1 MAMLYLTP
9 VLPLGL
15 VSYMCGTTSMQL
27 SHFALA
33 KVASLPLYLVY
44 TFMGATAHSFIKKGS
59 NSGGGNIGVSAAD
72 GAKQLEENEAMI
84 IGGIVLSAVMV
95 SLITRQVKK
104 ELMTVRPAF
113 DDCYASAESSICN
126 MF

>member
-15 VSYMCGTTSMQL
+15 ISYMCGTTSMQL
-27 SHFALA
+27 SHFAVA

-59 NSGGGNIGVSAAD
+59 NAGEGLGVSASD
-72 GAKQLEENEAMI
+72 SAKQLEENEGMI
-84 IGGIVLSAVMV
+84 IGGIVLSTIMV

-104 ELMTVRPAF
+104 ELMTVSCEYQA
-113 DDCYASAESSICN
+113 I
-126 MF
+126 M